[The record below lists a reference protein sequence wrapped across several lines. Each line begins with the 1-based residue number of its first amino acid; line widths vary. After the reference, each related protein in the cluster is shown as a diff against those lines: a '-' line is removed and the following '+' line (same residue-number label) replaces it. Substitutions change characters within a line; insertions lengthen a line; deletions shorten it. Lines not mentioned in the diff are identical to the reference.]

1 MLVYIVERLRRA
13 QFSQLTGQC
22 HEKRSTEA
30 PGALTRLH
38 LWEYALQCTYVSFI
52 PFSSIKKNFFTNPV
66 PLFFDNRT
74 YSAICTCSLT
84 KSVPERICCDAEP
97 VLFGRSRCES
107 PAPAP
112 S

>member
-52 PFSSIKKNFFTNPV
+52 PFSSIKNFLLTLYHRFLIIVHTQCN
-66 PLFFDNRT
+66 L
-74 YSAICTCSLT
+74 YMQSYQISAGTHML
-84 KSVPERICCDAEP
+84 
-97 VLFGRSRCES
+97 
-107 PAPAP
+107 
-112 S
+112 